1 MSLFFG
7 GGIEYA
13 MVIEVECLCLH
24 VCIAGDLPIQKG
36 SCVILKKD
44 MNRILVEGTIRR
56 TLKSMKESPERTIR
70 NLVDLGL
77 NFSNGRFQTRFLKAA
92 QEMLHNQKSAY
103 YSLVKHVAA
112 SVDHDLLTTFGVNL
126 GYNSCTLGAKRIRE
140 IEAERGY
147 NIPWSLTLAINEEKL
162 DAEPDFY
169 PTVVRQGIPMG
180 IYTYLLFSIGDP
192 EKLLPLMKAQPDC
205 AFIVF
210 LRGHQI
216 SDAFIRKMKAV
227 KNVMISIYVNE
238 DMPGACQK
246 LRDARLLYA
255 VYQRYTEQDREHI
268 LSGQWLST
276 VLPVHPAFAF
286 LRTEPGCDPE
296 TQEGIYSYVTSVRDG
311 QQYPVVLMDI
321 KQDTLQIDRVISDGE
336 CLVGFDFDG
345 SLKTHEGIMRGEE
358 YNIFH
363 HRLEDVLQAAAI

>member
-126 GYNSCTLGAKRIRE
+126 GYNSCTLGAKRIRN
-140 IEAERGY
+140 RG
-147 NIPWSLTLAINEEKL
+147 
-162 DAEPDFY
+162 
-169 PTVVRQGIPMG
+169 
-180 IYTYLLFSIGDP
+180 
-192 EKLLPLMKAQPDC
+192 
-205 AFIVF
+205 
-210 LRGHQI
+210 
-216 SDAFIRKMKAV
+216 
-227 KNVMISIYVNE
+227 
-238 DMPGACQK
+238 GAG
-246 LRDARLLYA
+246 L
-255 VYQRYTEQDREHI
+255 
-268 LSGQWLST
+268 
-276 VLPVHPAFAF
+276 
-286 LRTEPGCDPE
+286 
-296 TQEGIYSYVTSVRDG
+296 
-311 QQYPVVLMDI
+311 
-321 KQDTLQIDRVISDGE
+321 
-336 CLVGFDFDG
+336 
-345 SLKTHEGIMRGEE
+345 
-358 YNIFH
+358 
-363 HRLEDVLQAAAI
+363 